1 MTQFLQAILSG
12 VLVGGVLGLVS
23 MGLSLVFGVVR
34 IVNFA
39 HGELV
44 MLGMYGTFLL
54 YSGMAFSP
62 MVSVWIV
69 APLLFVFGVVLYRVL
84 FEPVVIG
91 STELLPQLSL
101 TVGISFAI
109 QTIAQWVFSP
119 TQRSIQ
125 MSWTTTYYN
134 LGDLFINQ
142 AQLIAFGV
150 SLVVSLGLWLFLART
165 DLGRAMRAIVDDRE
179 VAQMMGINSRR
190 IYAIAVGTSAALAA
204 VGGSILMTYY
214 PAFPTVGLQFLP
226 LAFVAVVM
234 GGMGNVLGAFIGG
247 IIVGIV
253 QQVAGVY
260 VAFQLQ
266 NAGLMLVF
274 IVVLLFRPSG
284 LFGKEGSL

>member
-1 MTQFLQAILSG
+1 MTQFLQAIVSG
-12 VLVGGVLGLVS
+12 ILVGGVLGLVS

-44 MLGMYGTFLL
+44 MLAMYGTYLL
-54 YSGMAFSP
+54 YTAVRIPPPFSIL
-62 MVSVWIV
+62 IV
-69 APLLFVFGVVLYRVL
+69 APLLFAFGVLLYRVL
-84 FEPVVIG
+84 FEPVVLG

-101 TVGISFAI
+101 TVGISFAL

-125 MSWTTTYYN
+125 MSWTTTYYDV
-134 LGDLFINQ
+134 GDVFINQ
-142 AQLIAFGV
+142 AQVISFFV
-150 SLVVSLGLWLFLART
+150 SLAVSLLLWLFLART

-204 VGGSILMTYY
+204 VGGNILMTYY
-214 PAFPTVGLQFLP
+214 PTFPHVGLQFLP

-234 GGMGNVLGAFIGG
+234 GGMGNVLGAFLGG

-253 QQVAGVY
+253 QQVTGVY

-266 NAGLMLVF
+266 NAGLLLVF
-274 IVVLLFRPSG
+274 IAVLLLRPSG

>member
-1 MTQFLQAILSG
+1 MTQFFQAVISG
-12 VLVGGVLGLVS
+12 ILVGGVLGLVS

-34 IVNFA
+34 IINFA

-54 YSGMAFSP
+54 YSGVSIPPPFSIL
-62 MVSVWIV
+62 IV
-69 APLLFVFGVVLYRVL
+69 APLLFVFGVLLYRVL
-84 FEPVVIG
+84 FEPVVLG

-109 QTIAQWVFSP
+109 QTIALWIFSP
-119 TQRSIQ
+119 NYRSVQ
-125 MSWTTTYYN
+125 MSWTTTYYHV
-134 LGDLFINQ
+134 GEVFINQ
-142 AQLIAFGV
+142 AQLIAFLV
-150 SLVVSLGLWLFLART
+150 SLVVPFLLWLGLART
-165 DLGRAMRAIVDDRE
+165 DLGRAMRAMVDDRE

-190 IYAIAVGTSAALAA
+190 IYGIAVGTSAALAA
-204 VGGSILMTYY
+204 VGGNILMTYY
-214 PAFPTVGLQFLP
+214 PASPTVGLQFLP

-234 GGMGNVLGAFIGG
+234 GGMGNVLGAFVGG

-253 QQVAGVY
+253 QQVTGVY
-260 VAFQLQ
+260 VAYQLQ

-274 IVVLLFRPSG
+274 IAVLLLRPSG

>member
-1 MTQFLQAILSG
+1 MTQFLQAMVSG
-12 VLVGGVLGLVS
+12 ILVGGVLGLVS

-54 YSGMAFSP
+54 YTGMALP
-62 MVSVWIV
+62 PTVSMLIV
-69 APLLFVFGVVLYRVL
+69 APILFVFGVLLYRVL

-101 TVGISFAI
+101 TVGISFGL

-119 TQRSIQ
+119 TLRSIQ
-125 MSWTTTYYN
+125 MSWTTTYYDVGEVFVN
-134 LGDLFINQ
+134 K

-150 SLVVSLGLWLFLART
+150 SLVVSLGLRLFLART

-190 IYAIAVGTSAALAA
+190 IYGVAVGASAALAGI
-204 VGGSILMTYY
+204 GGCILMTYY
-214 PAFPTVGLQFLP
+214 PTFPHVGLQFLP

-253 QQVAGVY
+253 QQVTGVY

-266 NAGLMLVF
+266 NAGLLLVF
-274 IVVLLFRPSG
+274 IAVLLFRPSG

>member
-1 MTQFLQAILSG
+1 MTQFLQAIVSG
-12 VLVGGVLGLVS
+12 ILVGGVLGLVS

-34 IVNFA
+34 IINFA

-44 MLGMYGTFLL
+44 MLSMYGTFLL
-54 YSGMAFSP
+54 YTGMTIPPPFSIL
-62 MVSVWIV
+62 IV
-69 APLLFVFGVVLYRVL
+69 APLLFGFGVLLYRGL

-101 TVGISFAI
+101 TVGISFAL

-125 MSWTTTYYN
+125 MSWTTTYYDV
-134 LGDLFINQ
+134 GEVFINQ
-142 AQLIAFGV
+142 AQLIAFLV
-150 SLVVSLGLWLFLART
+150 SLAVSLLLWLFLART

-204 VGGSILMTYY
+204 VGGNILMTYY
-214 PAFPTVGLQFLP
+214 PTFPHVGLQFLP

-234 GGMGNVLGAFIGG
+234 GGMGNVLGAFLGG

-253 QQVAGVY
+253 QQVTGVY

-266 NAGLMLVF
+266 NAGLLLVF
-274 IVVLLFRPSG
+274 IAVLLLRPSG

>member
-1 MTQFLQAILSG
+1 MTQFLQAVLSG
-12 VLVGGVLGLVS
+12 ILVGGVLGLVS

-34 IVNFA
+34 IINFA
-39 HGELV
+39 HGDLV
-44 MLGMYGTFLL
+44 MLSMYGTFLL
-54 YSGMAFSP
+54 YTGMTIFPPFS
-62 MVSVWIV
+62 VLIV
-69 APLLFVFGVVLYRVL
+69 APPLFLFGALLYRVL
-84 FEPVVIG
+84 FEPVVTG

-101 TVGISFAI
+101 TVGISFAL

-125 MSWTTTYYN
+125 MSWATTYYHV
-134 LGDLFINQ
+134 GEVFINQ
-142 AQLIAFGV
+142 AQVIAFLV
-150 SLVVSLGLWLFLART
+150 SLAVSLLLWLFLART

-204 VGGSILMTYY
+204 VGGNILMTYY
-214 PAFPTVGLQFLP
+214 PAFPVVGLQFLP

-234 GGMGNVLGAFIGG
+234 GGMGNVMGAFLGG

-253 QQVAGVY
+253 QQVTGVY

-266 NAGLMLVF
+266 NAGLLLVF
-274 IVVLLFRPSG
+274 ILILLLRPSG